1 MIKYSRKLK
10 KGHTPIMEKIEIMQI
25 REELMDNIIDNL
37 TKLALCASGCE
48 EPENETVYNLAN
60 EYAQMTFAGLMA
72 EFEEIY
78 GVEWTVVA
86 RW

>member
-1 MIKYSRKLK
+1 MK
-10 KGHTPIMEKIEIMQI
+10 KIEFMQI
-25 REELMDNIIDNL
+25 REELMDDIIDNL

-60 EYAQMTFAGLMA
+60 EYAQITFGDLMA

-78 GVEWTVVA
+78 GAQWTVIA
-86 RW
+86 KGR

>member
-1 MIKYSRKLK
+1 
-10 KGHTPIMEKIEIMQI
+10 MEKIEFMQI
-25 REELMDNIIDNL
+25 REELMDDIIDNL

-48 EPENETVYNLAN
+48 KPENEEVYNLAN
-60 EYAQMTFAGLMA
+60 EYAQMTFAVLMA

-86 RW
+86 TRG

>member
-1 MIKYSRKLK
+1 MK
-10 KGHTPIMEKIEIMQI
+10 KIEFMQI
-25 REELMDNIIDNL
+25 REELMDDIIDNL

-60 EYAQMTFAGLMA
+60 EYAQITFGDLMA

-78 GVEWTVVA
+78 GTQWTVIA
-86 RW
+86 KGR